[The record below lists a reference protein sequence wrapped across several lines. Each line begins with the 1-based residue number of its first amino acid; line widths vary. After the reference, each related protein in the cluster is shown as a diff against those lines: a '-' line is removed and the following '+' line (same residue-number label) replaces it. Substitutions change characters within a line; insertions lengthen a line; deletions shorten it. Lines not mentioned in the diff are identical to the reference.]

1 MKVKTE
7 MIAIDLQSVY
17 VQRDYRELVISQD
30 MIFRLNIMIANVL
43 LIYLNMSID
52 EIKE

>member
-7 MIAIDLQSVY
+7 MIAIYLQS

>member
-7 MIAIDLQSVY
+7 MIAIDLQS

>member
-7 MIAIDLQSVY
+7 MIAIDLQS

-43 LIYLNMSID
+43 LMYLNIFSDKII
-52 EIKE
+52 E